1 MRFGLINLLFSET
14 FARKKKIY
22 IYIKYLKCIIILAIM
37 STIVMIIN
45 IYIFFLLFVKKP
57 ILNIFLI
64 Y

>member
-14 FARKKKIY
+14 FARKKNIY